1 MKNIITLAE
10 MVNDMTAEERKFV
23 DAEKKY
29 YRLVVALRKERKERG
44 LTQEKLASL
53 SHVPRTTITKVES
66 GSRNATLQT
75 LMAMAQAMG
84 KNVEMHLS

>member
-1 MKNIITLAE
+1 MTKKT
-10 MVNDMTAEERKFV
+10 TAEEREFI

-29 YRLVVALRKERKERG
+29 YKLVVALRKERKERG
-44 LTQEKLASL
+44 LSQARLAAL

-75 LMAMAQAMG
+75 LMAMAQALG
-84 KNVEMHLS
+84 KNVELRLS